1 MLKAGIVG
9 LPNVGKSTLFNALTR
24 SRKAEAANYP
34 FCTIEPNIGVV
45 EVPDDRLQVLAK
57 IAKTQ
62 KIIPAAIEFVDIAGL
77 VAGASKGEGLG
88 NKFLANIREVDAVVE
103 VVRCFDDDDILHS
116 MGGVNPLRD
125 IDVITTELILSDI
138 QSCEKQL
145 ENNRRKAKGMDKE
158 AIKNV
163 ELLERLLAYLN
174 ANKPANTMEVSDD
187 DARVMLGVSLM
198 NRRIF
203 NAEDLQLQVLAMQ
216 LSDLVISKVYYSG
229 TKDKMDR
236 NYTADGYVELFNNS
250 DHIVYAD
257 GLYLALAESVSPAAY
272 PAKDNPDYIY
282 ARQICRFPGTGTDIP
297 VAPGKTLLV
306 AARSA
311 RNHKESAPTSVDL
324 SHADFEVKL
333 EAGSGN
339 PDVPMLPIISNSTA
353 VQYFNLLSGGPNAVF
368 LFATD
373 DDVVNDWP
381 EVYQKGKTSGERFR
395 RVPKGVALDAVECL
409 KKPAQ
414 SAPDV
419 GTKRFQSEIDAGY
432 ITINAVNGYNCQSV
446 ERRVS
451 RFENGRYYLVDTNN
465 SSSDFVVSND
475 PTPGKYDKEGLQ

>member
-1 MLKAGIVG
+1 MMKRFSYLFALG
-9 LPNVGKSTLFNALTR
+9 LLLVACKREAPVAVEAFRVQFEMPSECRDDIFYAARTVNFQGPALYSFQTD
-24 SRKAEAANYP
+24 AQ
-34 FCTIEPNIGVV
+34 GG
-45 EVPDDRLQVLAK
+45 
-57 IAKTQ
+57 
-62 KIIPAAIEFVDIAGL
+62 VDIPSL
-77 VAGASKGEGLG
+77 VPG
-88 NKFLANIREVDAVVE
+88 IYD
-103 VVRCFDDDDILHS
+103 
-116 MGGVNPLRD
+116 
-125 IDVITTELILSDI
+125 ITTYVELTGR
-138 QSCEKQL
+138 EY
-145 ENNRRKAKGMDKE
+145 KALLKE
-158 AIKNV
+158 AS
-163 ELLERLLAYLN
+163 LL
-174 ANKPANTMEVSDD
+174 PD